1 MMPTLYERLYLLP
14 LKDNATEKYTKKYF
28 YLI

>member
-14 LKDNATEKYTKKYF
+14 LKDNATEKNTKNMAQQT
-28 YLI
+28 